1 MDTQLT
7 IAVVEDHDDLREA
20 MVDAL
25 VHQGHQVVALCDA
38 EQFAVAAADQAFD
51 LVIVDLNLPGED
63 GMSLTKR
70 LRKQDPKLGLVI
82 VSARGLVQE
91 KTQGYE
97 SGADIYLTKPVAL
110 QELVAAVQSLGQRIR
125 APESTANVRAHLN
138 FAQLELTGT
147 DGTTVV
153 LSWHEAVLLRALI
166 LSKERQLDSWQLME
180 AMGKNTQAYSK
191 SALELVV
198 LRLRK
203 RMQSVGFDAN
213 VITAIRNKG
222 YMLLGE
228 VEVT

>member
-20 MVDAL
+20 MVEAL
-25 VHQGHQVVALCDA
+25 VNQGHQVVALCDA
-38 EQFAVAAADQAFD
+38 EQFAVAAAGHSFD

-70 LRKQDPKLGLVI
+70 LRQQDPKLGLVI

-125 APESTANVRAHLN
+125 APEAKANVRANLN

-166 LSKERQLDSWQLME
+166 VSKERQLDSWQLME

-203 RMQSVGFDAN
+203 RMQSVGFEAN
-213 VITAIRNKG
+213 VITAVRNKG

-228 VEVT
+228 VDVT

>member
-1 MDTQLT
+1 MDTQLK

-25 VHQGHQVVALCDA
+25 AHQGHEVVALSDA
-38 EQFAVAAADQAFD
+38 EQFAQAAVLSAFD

-70 LRKQDPKLGLVI
+70 LRQTNPKIGLII

-91 KTQGYE
+91 KTLGYE

-110 QELVAAVQSLGQRIR
+110 QELAAAVRSLGSRIKV
-125 APESTANVRAHLN
+125 PGQGVRAHLN

-147 DGTTVV
+147 DGTTVG
-153 LSWHEAVLLRALI
+153 LSWNEAVLLRALV
-166 LSKERQLDSWQLME
+166 LSKEHHLDSWQLME
-180 AMGKNTQAYSK
+180 AMGKNTEAYSK

-203 RMQSVGFDAN
+203 RMQSVGFESN
-213 VITAIRNKG
+213 VITAVRNKG

-228 VEVT
+228 VDVT